1 MFVSKGQEDMSHL
14 PPDEALRKIG
24 TKLGEDGQ

>member
-1 MFVSKGQEDMSHL
+1 MFVSKKKEDVLHL
-14 PPDEALRKIG
+14 PPDEALRKLG